1 MRTLTKVAAT
11 LVPAAMFLTGTNALA
26 QAKFHVGVVTGTVS
40 QSEDDLRGAEALA
53 KEYGSIK
60 SGGVIQHLTYPD
72 DFMSQQE
79 TYISSVVSLADDPLM
94 KAIVVNQAIPG
105 TAEAFKRVKAKRP
118 DIYTLAGEAHEDPQ
132 VIASAADF
140 VASQDFVSRGYT
152 IIWAAKEM
160 GAKTFVH
167 ISFPRHMSYETLGR
181 RRTIMEAACK
191 DLGIQW
197 AFETAPDPTSDVG
210 MAGAQQF
217 ILEKVP
223 AWLKKYGP
231 NGEKV
236 AFFCTNDGHTEPLLK
251 RLLESKNGLF
261 VEADLPSPLMGY
273 PGALGLDLSKEMGNF
288 PAILKKVESSVVS
301 KGGAGRFG
309 TWAFSYGYT
318 VTAGLGEYA
327 IRVAEGKA
335 QKNSLKDV
343 FAAYG
348 KWTPGAK
355 WNGAYYTDAA
365 TNVRYR
371 NMILMY
377 MDTYILGGLKGKQF
391 LPTTTLKVPEKFFN
405 AKAATVAAPAIAA
418 PAGAKTA
425 TVLKRVKLNV
435 RSGPGTTNSIVGTL
449 EPGTPVVIY
458 STQGDWCKIS
468 TTENRW
474 VSARYLEQQ

>member
-1 MRTLTKVAAT
+1 MRKFTKVC
-11 LVPAAMFLTGTNALA
+11 LSIVPAAMILAGTHASA
-26 QAKFHVGVVTGTVS
+26 QAKFHVGIVTGTVS
-40 QSEDDLRGAEALA
+40 QSEDDLRGAEALT
-53 KEYGSIK
+53 KEYGSVK
-60 SGGVIQHLTYPD
+60 SGGMIQHLTYPD

-79 TYISSVVSLADDPLM
+79 TFISSVVSLADDPLM
-94 KAIVVNQAIPG
+94 KAIVINQAIPG
-105 TAEAFKRVKAKRP
+105 SAEAFKRVHLKRP
-118 DIYTLAGEAHEDPQ
+118 DIFCLAGEAHEDPA
-132 VIASAADF
+132 VIAGSADM

-167 ISFPRHMSYETLGR
+167 ISFPRHMSYESLGR
-181 RRTIMEAACK
+181 RRTIMEEACK
-191 DLGIQW
+191 DLGIKF

-223 AWLKKYGP
+223 SWLKKYGP

-288 PAILKKVESSVVS
+288 PAILKKVESAVVA

-318 VTAGLGEYA
+318 VSAGLGEYA
-327 IRVAEGKA
+327 VRVAEGKA
-335 QKNSLKDV
+335 QKNSLRDV
-343 FAAYG
+343 FSAYG

-365 TNVRYR
+365 TQVRYK
-371 NMILMY
+371 NMVLMY
-377 MDTYILGGLKGKQF
+377 MDTYVLGGHNGQSF
-391 LPTTTLKVPEKFFN
+391 LPTTTLKVPDKFYGTKAVKVVAPTAPTPEG
-405 AKAATVAAPAIAA
+405 AKAATVFLR
-418 PAGAKTA
+418 TN
-425 TVLKRVKLNV
+425 LNI
-435 RSGPGTTNSIVGTL
+435 RSGPGTSASILGTL
-449 EPGTPVVIY
+449 QPGAPVFIY
-458 STQGDWCKIS
+458 ATQGDWCKIHP
-468 TTENRW
+468 TENRW
-474 VSARYLEQQ
+474 VSGRYLNQ